1 MPDTAR
7 QLAAP
12 TARAGETAR
21 DEPRRWRSFGGHCH
35 KPVRDRQLRDVE
47 RTRVQ
52 VVAGGRGI
60 EDDTIFEP
68 AWVLACA
75 YQQAALFARSPDAR
89 EQLAQEAAAR
99 AWEHRR
105 RYDPRRGSPE
115 AWIFGLVRN
124 VAREADRAERR
135 RRSLWQRLLI
145 RQASEY
151 PSRGAVDGA
160 ERVREALLEL
170 TENEQ
175 LVLFL
180 RYWQDLAYDEIAR
193 RTGLSAA
200 NCRQLA
206 KRGVT
211 RLGRLL
217 R

>member
-1 MPDTAR
+1 
-7 QLAAP
+7 
-12 TARAGETAR
+12 
-21 DEPRRWRSFGGHCH
+21 
-35 KPVRDRQLRDVE
+35 VE
-47 RTRVQ
+47 RTRVRA
-52 VVAGGRGI
+52 VAGGRGI
-60 EDDTIFEP
+60 EDDAIFEP
-68 AWVLACA
+68 DMVLACA
-75 YQQAALFARSPDAR
+75 YQQAALFARTLDVR
-89 EQLAQEAAAR
+89 EQIAQEAAAR

-124 VAREADRAERR
+124 VARELGRAERR
-135 RRSLWQRLLI
+135 QRSLWQRLLI
-145 RQASEY
+145 RQASER
-151 PSRGAVDGA
+151 PNRGAVDGA
-160 ERVREALLEL
+160 ERVREALLDL

-175 LVLFL
+175 HVLFL
-180 RYWQDLAYDEIAR
+180 RYWQDLPYDEIAR

>member
-1 MPDTAR
+1 MTNEAIGDR
-7 QLAAP
+7 
-12 TARAGETAR
+12 
-21 DEPRRWRSFGGHCH
+21 GGCCH
-35 KPVRDRQLRDVE
+35 KPPRDRQLRDVE

-52 VVAGGRGI
+52 VVAGGRRI
-60 EDDTIFEP
+60 EDDTSFEP

-75 YQQAALFARSPDAR
+75 YQQATLFARTPDTR
-89 EQLAQEAAAR
+89 EQIAQEAATR

-105 RYDPRRGSPE
+105 RYDPHRGSPE

-124 VAREADRAERR
+124 VAREVARAERR
-135 RRSLWQRLLI
+135 QRSLWQRLLI
-145 RQASEY
+145 RQASEH

-160 ERVREALLEL
+160 ERVREALLDL

-180 RYWQDLAYDEIAR
+180 RYWQDLPYDEIAR
-193 RTGLSAA
+193 RTGLSPA

>member
-1 MPDTAR
+1 M
-7 QLAAP
+7 
-12 TARAGETAR
+12 
-21 DEPRRWRSFGGHCH
+21 
-35 KPVRDRQLRDVE
+35 RDVE

-68 AWVLACA
+68 SWVLACA
-75 YQQAALFARSPDAR
+75 YQQAALFGRTPDAR
-89 EQLAQEAAAR
+89 EQIAQEAAAR

-105 RYDPRRGSPE
+105 RYDPHRGSPE

-124 VAREADRAERR
+124 VAREAVRAERR
-135 RRSLWQRLLI
+135 QRSLWQRLLV
-145 RQASEY
+145 RHASER

-160 ERVREALLEL
+160 ERVREALLDL

-175 LVLFL
+175 LVIFL
-180 RYWQDLAYDEIAR
+180 RYWQDLPYDEIAR
-193 RTGLSAA
+193 RTGLSTA